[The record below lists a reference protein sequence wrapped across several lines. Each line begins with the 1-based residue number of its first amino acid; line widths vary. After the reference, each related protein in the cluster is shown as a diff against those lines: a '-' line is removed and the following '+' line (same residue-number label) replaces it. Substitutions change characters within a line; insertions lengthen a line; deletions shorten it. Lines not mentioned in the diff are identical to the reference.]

1 MDSKRREA
9 CDVQMTLANKG
20 FTFSAEEIQE
30 IMEVLSGVS
39 LKLIITNVPLEV
51 FKYDVAQVCF
61 EDLFRSFDSQSKFVY
76 LPSFQRVL
84 IYMNRPEA
92 ALLARLET
100 QGWMLPEHVY
110 ANIPNSSVNS
120 NSGGINCY
128 IGNFE
133 DSNDKNEINQEEEFD
148 YCDNP
153 ECTVDSDEY
162 FGDDRTEDCKENTDF
177 QSTSLANSKLL
188 NQDVEENS
196 AEFIASP
203 VSPIV
208 NSSRN
213 FRSQKEMSPDRTIS
227 EFKNIS
233 NMSGEKNIDV
243 PVFSNEVCK
252 HGKYKRRSLGCSMK
266 HLAPP
271 KPCRLFLLSPPA
283 SPPVGW
289 EPKPECE
296 PVINYELLHALA
308 SLAPGEAFE
317 LHPRDQANRH
327 PSIVITPCETGLT
340 YDKDVKKLRIVQT
353 KCPDRKC

>member
-1 MDSKRREA
+1 
-9 CDVQMTLANKG
+9 
-20 FTFSAEEIQE
+20 
-30 IMEVLSGVS
+30 
-39 LKLIITNVPLEV
+39 
-51 FKYDVAQVCF
+51 
-61 EDLFRSFDSQSKFVY
+61 
-76 LPSFQRVL
+76 
-84 IYMNRPEA
+84 MNRPEA

-177 QSTSLANSKLL
+177 QSTSLANNKLL

-196 AEFIASP
+196 AEFIASS

-233 NMSGEKNIDV
+233 NTSGEKNIDA

-252 HGKYKRRSLGCSMK
+252 H
-266 HLAPP
+266 
-271 KPCRLFLLSPPA
+271 
-283 SPPVGW
+283 
-289 EPKPECE
+289 ECE

>member
-1 MDSKRREA
+1 
-9 CDVQMTLANKG
+9 
-20 FTFSAEEIQE
+20 
-30 IMEVLSGVS
+30 
-39 LKLIITNVPLEV
+39 
-51 FKYDVAQVCF
+51 
-61 EDLFRSFDSQSKFVY
+61 
-76 LPSFQRVL
+76 
-84 IYMNRPEA
+84 MNRPEA

-177 QSTSLANSKLL
+177 QSTSLANNKLL

-196 AEFIASP
+196 AEFIASL

-213 FRSQKEMSPDRTIS
+213 FRSQKEMSPDRTIP
-227 EFKNIS
+227 EFINIS
-233 NMSGEKNIDV
+233 NTSDEKNIDV
-243 PVFSNEVCK
+243 PFFSNEVCK

-308 SLAPGEAFE
+308 SLAPGESNVCIYSSYLVYEYF
-317 LHPRDQANRH
+317 DKFWANF
-327 PSIVITPCETGLT
+327 SN
-340 YDKDVKKLRIVQT
+340 
-353 KCPDRKC
+353 

>member
-51 FKYDVAQVCF
+51 FKYDVAQ
-61 EDLFRSFDSQSKFVY
+61 
-76 LPSFQRVL
+76 

-177 QSTSLANSKLL
+177 QSTSLANNKLL

-196 AEFIASP
+196 AEFIASS

-233 NMSGEKNIDV
+233 NTSGEKNIDA

-252 HGKYKRRSLGCSMK
+252 HGKYKRRSLGCSTK

>member
-1 MDSKRREA
+1 
-9 CDVQMTLANKG
+9 
-20 FTFSAEEIQE
+20 
-30 IMEVLSGVS
+30 
-39 LKLIITNVPLEV
+39 
-51 FKYDVAQVCF
+51 
-61 EDLFRSFDSQSKFVY
+61 
-76 LPSFQRVL
+76 
-84 IYMNRPEA
+84 MNRPEA

-188 NQDVEENS
+188 NQDVEKNS

-233 NMSGEKNIDV
+233 NTSGEKNIDV

-308 SLAPGEAFE
+308 SLAPGESNVCIYSSYLVYEYF
-317 LHPRDQANRH
+317 
-327 PSIVITPCETGLT
+327 
-340 YDKDVKKLRIVQT
+340 DK
-353 KCPDRKC
+353 